1 MNELIRRCIQLLV
14 SNRPMNSILT
24 LLLDYVV
31 QRTENKCGF
40 IGERKLTRDNSVFY
54 RYHAVTTDGPW
65 MSFNEHMTKYANQGY
80 FDLDTEHAMH
90 KDISIGD
97 IHINNSPK
105 ITKVGHPPVEKTL
118 FLPLHDSNGVVIG
131 ILGLSGPTDFTPEI
145 ADSYAEYVDV
155 CSYILQLSV
164 ERNNINYHKNRF
176 LTNIG
181 NALREPIDGMLN
193 VRRIA
198 NNDHLSASQK
208 QYIDIVAF
216 YSMKL
221 LDMVN
226 DIQDYTRM
234 VSGTLSLVNK
244 TMDLKKCLDAVYLI
258 SQQKTS
264 QNVSLT
270 FERADDLPSII
281 VADEVRITQILVNL
295 VDNACK
301 FTTNG
306 NVKLKVSCAPAYGN
320 GNAPAP
326 GNAPA
331 YGNGNA
337 PETHELL
344 FEVSDTGI
352 GMTAEQVYNIFGGT
366 YVATSD
372 EKQVGIGLGL
382 MIVKYLIEMFGG
394 TVRMESTPNVG
405 TTVRFNLFVG
415 HKHVLSLEEIKK
427 KFKGTYALLYG
438 KVPISGLIDT
448 LTVYGVKCIASDNPK
463 EVLKFLTHPSFVDKF
478 SMIFTDKDGMGS
490 LALPSDVLDVVNI
503 VQVDETVSV
512 ADNDNNFIMSLP
524 INKQNIADLLTAMIT
539 DAKRPVAVPPV
550 PVTTGRILIAEDDK
564 DSARI
569 LIDLLKR
576 MGYKDIDTV
585 TDGLE
590 LYVKLTTQTPQT
602 KYQIV
607 FVSLSIDILDGI
619 TAVKRYKQLQATQA
633 PAAQS
638 PVIIAITTQ
647 QQSSQD
653 LKDQCYAAGMNAYLI
668 KPITANDVSH
678 WGSGSKRN
686 SFFQKK

>member
-24 LLLDYVV
+24 LLLDYVI

-40 IGERKLTRDNSVFY
+40 IGERKLARDNSVFY
-54 RYHAVTTDGPW
+54 RYHAVSAANGTWT
-65 MSFNEHMTKYANQGY
+65 SFNEYMTKYTNQGY
-80 FDLDTEHAMH
+80 FDLDTEHEMH

-105 ITKVGHPPVEKTL
+105 ITKVGHPPIEKTI
-118 FLPLHDSNGVVIG
+118 FLPLHDTNGVVIG

-145 ADSYAEYVDV
+145 AEGYTEYVDM

-164 ERNNINYHKNRF
+164 ERNNINCHKNRF
-176 LTNIG
+176 LANIG

-198 NNDHLSASQK
+198 HNDHLTASQK

-258 SQQKTS
+258 SQQKTT
-264 QNVSLT
+264 QNVGLT
-270 FERADDLPSII
+270 FERAEDLPSII

-295 VDNACK
+295 LDNACK

-306 NVKLKVSCAPAYGN
+306 NVKLKITCRQTCGTRAES
-320 GNAPAP
+320 
-326 GNAPA
+326 
-331 YGNGNA
+331 
-337 PETHELL
+337 HELC

-372 EKQVGIGLGL
+372 EKHVGIGLGL

-394 TVRMESTPNVG
+394 EVSMKSTPNIG
-405 TTVRFNLFVG
+405 TTVKFNLFVG
-415 HKHVLSLEEIKK
+415 HKHVLSSDEIKK
-427 KFKGTYALLYG
+427 KFNGTYALLYG
-438 KVPISGLIDT
+438 KVPVSGLIEG
-448 LTVYGVKCIASDNPK
+448 LSLYGIKCIASDNPK
-463 EVLKFLTHPSFVDKF
+463 EALKFLTHPSFADKF
-478 SMIFTDKDGMGS
+478 SMVFTDKDGRDGNGKDGTGALS
-490 LALPSDVLDVVNI
+490 LPSNSINI
-503 VQVDETVSV
+503 VQVDDGVSV

-524 INKQNIADLLTAMIT
+524 VNKQNVADLLTAMIT
-539 DAKRPVAVPPV
+539 DAKRPVANGG
-550 PVTTGRILIAEDDK
+550 TTFTGRILIAEDDK
-564 DSARI
+564 DSTRI

-576 MGYKDIDTV
+576 MGYTDIDTV

-602 KYQIV
+602 AYQIV
-607 FVSLSIDILDGI
+607 FVSLTIDILDGI
-619 TAVKRYKQLQATQA
+619 TAIKRYKQLVQPQ
-633 PAAQS
+633 PQ
-638 PVIIAITTQ
+638 PVIIAMTTQ
-647 QQSSQD
+647 QLSSQD
-653 LKDQCYAAGMNAYLI
+653 VKDQCYAAGMNAYLI
-668 KPITANDVSH
+668 KPITASDINH
-678 WGSGSKRN
+678 WGTAGSSRRQ
-686 SFFQKK
+686 SLFQKAK